1 MMQFILAQAAAGGDN
16 AWMSQLLLFG
26 GIILIFYFFMIRPQ
40 QKKQKDHKKF
50 VEDIKKGDSVITIG
64 GIHGK
69 VVSIDD
75 AQVVLDVDKGVKIT
89 FEKSAIS
96 LEQSKKLNEKK

>member
-1 MMQFILAQAAAGGDN
+1 MIQLIFAQAAAGGDN

-50 VEDIKKGDSVITIG
+50 VEEIKKGDSVITIG
-64 GIHGK
+64 GVHGK
-69 VVSIDD
+69 IVSIDD
-75 AQVVLDVDKGVKIT
+75 AIAVIDVDKGVKIT
-89 FEKSAIS
+89 IEKSAIS

>member
-1 MMQFILAQAAAGGDN
+1 MIDLIFAQAAAGGDSG
-16 AWMSQLLLFG
+16 WISQILLFG

-64 GIHGK
+64 GVHGK
-69 VVSIDD
+69 IFSVDD
-75 AQVVLDVDKGVKIT
+75 DTVIVEVDKGVKMT

-96 LEQSKKLNEKK
+96 LEQSKKLNDTK

>member
-1 MMQFILAQAAAGGDN
+1 MIQLIFAQAATGGDN

-50 VEDIKKGDSVITIG
+50 VEEIKKGDHVITIG
-64 GIHGK
+64 GVHGK
-69 VVSIDD
+69 VVSVED
-75 AQVVLDVDKGVKIT
+75 ALVVLDVDKGVKMT

-96 LEQSKKLNEKK
+96 LEQSKKLNESK

>member
-1 MMQFILAQAAAGGDN
+1 MIELIFAQATTDGGGN

-50 VEDIKKGDSVITIG
+50 VEDIKKGDNVVTIG
-64 GIHGK
+64 GMHGK
-69 VVSIDD
+69 IFSVDD
-75 AQVVLDVDKGVKIT
+75 DKITLEVDKGIKLT
-89 FEKSAIS
+89 FEKSSIS
-96 LEQSKKLNEKK
+96 LEQSKKLQGK

>member
-1 MMQFILAQAAAGGDN
+1 MIQIILAQATGGGDN

-50 VEDIKKGDSVITIG
+50 VEDIKKGDNVVTIG
-64 GIHGK
+64 GMHGK
-69 VVSIDD
+69 IFSIDD
-75 AQVVLDVDKGVKIT
+75 DKITLEVDKGTKLT
-89 FEKSAIS
+89 FEKSSIS
-96 LEQSKKLNEKK
+96 LEQSKKLKE